1 MKALLEIGLIGFAY
15 LIGSVPFGYIFTK
28 RISGIN
34 IREHGSGNIGSTN
47 VRRVAGPEV
56 ALFTQLCDM
65 LKGLMPVGAVVYLQ
79 YSNIYTFDEFFVY
92 AVGLASI
99 FGHNFSLFLKFKG
112 GKGVNTTLGASVLL
126 APVSVFA
133 SVLVYFLVKWR
144 SGYVSLGSLCL
155 ALTLTLTEMMIHPIS
170 YLFYY
175 LLTCSLLIVLMHIPN
190 IKRLVEGTESKV
202 R

>member
-28 RISGIN
+28 RIAGIN

-99 FGHNFSLFLKFKG
+99 LGHNFSLFLKFKG

-155 ALTLTLTEMMIHPIS
+155 ALTLTLTEMIIHPIS

-190 IKRLVEGTESKV
+190 IKRLVEGTESKA

>member
-28 RISGIN
+28 RIAGIN

-47 VRRVAGPEV
+47 VRRVAGPKV

-99 FGHNFSLFLKFKG
+99 LGHNFSLFLKFKG

-190 IKRLVEGTESKV
+190 IKRLVEGTESKA

>member
-28 RISGIN
+28 RIAGIN

-175 LLTCSLLIVLMHIPN
+175 LLTCSLLIVLMHISN